1 MGRQIELDV
10 GHLEEVAQIPVVGIV
25 GIVSDIQRR
34 RPLLADP
41 CRSRF
46 PLDSSGRG
54 HGLVRLGDVVEE
66 LAFGL
71 AFFECL
77 LVEDIGKVHVWFII
91 RSEAVPEV
99 LTADAKAET
108 HHKG

>member
-1 MGRQIELDV
+1 M
-10 GHLEEVAQIPVVGIV
+10 
-25 GIVSDIQRR
+25 
-34 RPLLADP
+34 
-41 CRSRF
+41 
-46 PLDSSGRG
+46 
-54 HGLVRLGDVVEE
+54 RLGDVVEE

-91 RSEAVPEV
+91 RSEAVPQV

-108 HHKG
+108 HCKGKYCTLCWCQILEPPGDGAKRATTSLEDHVTHRVGPPGASGR